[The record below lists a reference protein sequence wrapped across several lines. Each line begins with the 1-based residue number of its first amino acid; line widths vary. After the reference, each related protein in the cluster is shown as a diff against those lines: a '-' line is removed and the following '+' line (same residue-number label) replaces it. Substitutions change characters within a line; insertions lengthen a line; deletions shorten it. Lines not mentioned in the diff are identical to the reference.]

1 MNYIKII
8 YALEMDI
15 ENHVNEYLAGL
26 HKKGHRVMNV
36 KTVFYELKQTSAPC
50 VKMLF
55 VINDEPRKK

>member
-1 MNYIKII
+1 
-8 YALEMDI
+8 MDI